1 MATESG
7 HIGRSSAGDNLSI
20 TDVSVEVA
28 TVDARLSRRRH
39 RRGHGKGK
47 RKSKSKRKRARK
59 KRALWNLQALAV
71 LLSLVVFVVVAVTW
85 TLLWL
90 FIFRRESNSGVYF
103 AGMFRVA
110 DIEFIPEYRH
120 TDSTEFISMA
130 NTIEHVVN
138 SVYKTSTVSKLYRQ
152 SLISDLSHNNKG
164 GVLVHFWMVFV
175 VPGVK
180 SSAVCEECVGAI
192 LRDSVHTSLVNR
204 TSVGFLSGLPVDIDS
219 IVVNTA
225 LRSDYTAIET
235 DSKCIDD
242 LYASQPGVKISLS
255 VSSFWGRSSC
265 HMKLT
270 AVLGSLIRLTVHSFQ
285 IEASDCVT
293 DSLTVYDSLVPI
305 RSKALYKF
313 CQPPNAAISLVSTGN
328 VMLLAFRLGQGSKSF
343 RGHYEA
349 ISEERCSSADDVQ
362 DLAGSRGKI
371 TSPYYPSLFPPE
383 CSCTWAFQAPIQG
396 LGIALRFEN
405 YLLKE
410 KDLKGCEHGWWKIN
424 EIIYCGSYIDHPTV
438 FRAANQRTEIEFRC
452 SSKFSDPPFTAEY
465 GSYNISQPCPR
476 GYFLCSSGLCVES
489 WRRCDGLDDCFDESD
504 ELFCPNPPKDCDG
517 AAQRH
522 PSFAC
527 NGVRDCEDGADEANC
542 TQEVPCSDVTYK
554 CGSGACIRKRNA
566 NCDGSPDCADGSD
579 ERFCAHLGMRTQGSA
594 KFVAEIRRIVVHEYY
609 NARNFDYDIALL
621 QLKSTWPVS
630 LASHIQPICLPSSS
644 QAVLAGQ
651 ACWVTGW
658 GSKSEGVCYCLSP
671 AMVIFYL
678 GGSVEIANLTYTSQ
692 LEDPQSPQFL
702 LQAEDVRNYVNRW
715 EWALEGDEGLRVFY
729 WSKFCAPAAVA
740 PQIKNTRPSSLQRG
754 GVVKSKV
761 YFGRNEEVYSFQK
774 NLDTLQLFALD
785 SEEYE
790 LDEKS
795 GKIKN
800 PGSAQNSKWQLGFQ
814 AMSFDLYAKYGNNRT
829 LTLTS
834 PKKPYYQWRL
844 RVPSGHV
851 VRLVIVTLNGASPGN
866 CAAHKL
872 SAYDFLLPLQNK
884 IIARWCGVPVTIT
897 PPVIKLT
904 SSGNVM
910 LVTFSFNRQKDS
922 AIFKAYFQAVPKA
935 GCGGSLPVWNG
946 TVTSP
951 YYPSHYPP
959 NVDCTWTI
967 NAPPRGYLLSVTVV
981 VLDIQDSPASHHCD
995 KDWLDINGVRLCTPV
1010 ADSSRKRVY
1019 SSPVTLH
1026 FHSDESITR
1035 RGFFI
1040 LYRAF
1045 SRDSPC
1051 PKQFQ
1056 CSNGR
1061 CVPLKKLCDGVK
1073 DCTDGSDEA
1082 KCAAC
1087 GPGEVNC
1094 GNGQCR
1100 PHVSLC
1106 GGQSSCGDS
1115 SEEVD
1120 CAGDCFLH
1128 CPNGICIPQSSVC
1141 DGIVDCKDRSD
1152 EINCTRALH
1161 KACSPSS
1168 YKCLNGRC
1176 LSKLNPECDGVKDC
1190 ADGSDE
1196 AGCGCGSRPRK
1207 KSKIVGGGDAQTGEW
1222 PWQVSLQMGRYGH
1235 VCGASV
1241 ISSRWLLS
1249 AAHCFQDSESIRWPG
1264 RVPRFLFSSSRQ
1276 ARTALASR
1284 SAGVSP
1290 ARSAVTSMFLGGHW
1304 KMEGWLCPGHMA
1316 VLGFLRR
1323 KQRASTVP
1331 TDKEEEATVKL
1342 IGHNTCNKLYDDA
1355 VTPRM
1360 LCAGNLHGGV
1370 DACQGD
1376 SGGPLVCLEK
1386 GRKWFLA
1393 GIVSW
1398 GEGCARR
1405 NRPGVYTQVVKFSD
1419 WIRKAIRPAPDEP
1432 PALVSEDMAGPPPLA
1447 SSSTVWPRS
1456 GPGAQQVLAW
1466 YPGAAEKKTSQGAN
1480 MAPSSFPVAT
1490 DSPRGPEKPSLF
1502 LCVSL
1507 AAGLALLAFCGTAA
1521 VTWFLMRMAPLGQ
1534 LVRLTVHSCTMEG
1547 DCRTNFIAVYD
1558 SLAAGRAQ
1566 LVTRLC
1572 PGFQY
1577 RPLQAV
1583 SVVSS
1588 GNVMLVVLQSHSQLG
1603 HSSELVASAQ
1613 FLDDAQISCPSN
1625 AFQCKNKQCISK
1637 PNATCDDIVDCLD
1650 SSDEVGCGVTSKP
1663 NPWLLWVLI
1672 ARDCKHRQNITFPRR
1687 QRDRHVRLCGNER
1700 KGRWA
1705 RWSAEGLRLSLPLSP
1720 LQTAGCGRACAAAW
1734 WAGRGRGPGSGPGRP
1749 ASTSTGEDT
1758 SAGRRSWA
1766 GAGSCPPPTASRTP
1780 LPSGSPVP
1788 GCGRRSWA
1796 LAPGRGGAGALS
1808 RTAVKRI
1815 LTHGRYD
1822 ASSLDYDLALL
1833 ELATPLEY
1841 SGTVRAVC
1849 LPPAAHPFSVG
1860 QSCFVTGWGLLEEDG
1875 SLSLMLQKA
1884 EVQIINQTVCNK
1896 YLGNSLTARMLCAG
1910 YLTGRVDA
1918 CQGDSG
1924 GPLVCQAL
1932 TGQWFLAGVVSW
1944 GEGCGRWHRPG
1955 VYARLTE
1962 FRDWIQEQMES

>member
-579 ERFCAHLGMRTQGSA
+579 ERFCVPKGLPNGKTTCQLCPFGELRAYAAVIAEAKMIINCLPWSIQCEVAGPLVCVATVSSGAHTFMSAHVALSLLGRLSDPRYWTAHLGMRTQGSA

-658 GSKSEGVCYCLSP
+658 GSKSEGGC
-671 AMVIFYL
+671 
-678 GGSVEIANLTYTSQ
+678 
-692 LEDPQSPQFL
+692 
-702 LQAEDVRNYVNRW
+702 
-715 EWALEGDEGLRVFY
+715 
-729 WSKFCAPAAVA
+729 
-740 PQIKNTRPSSLQRG
+740 
-754 GVVKSKV
+754 
-761 YFGRNEEVYSFQK
+761 
-774 NLDTLQLFALD
+774 
-785 SEEYE
+785 E
-790 LDEKS
+790 L
-795 GKIKN
+795 
-800 PGSAQNSKWQLGFQ
+800 
-814 AMSFDLYAKYGNNRT
+814 
-829 LTLTS
+829 
-834 PKKPYYQWRL
+834 
-844 RVPSGHV
+844 
-851 VRLVIVTLNGASPGN
+851 
-866 CAAHKL
+866 
-872 SAYDFLLPLQNK
+872 
-884 IIARWCGVPVTIT
+884 
-897 PPVIKLT
+897 
-904 SSGNVM
+904 
-910 LVTFSFNRQKDS
+910 
-922 AIFKAYFQAVPKA
+922 
-935 GCGGSLPVWNG
+935 
-946 TVTSP
+946 
-951 YYPSHYPP
+951 
-959 NVDCTWTI
+959 
-967 NAPPRGYLLSVTVV
+967 
-981 VLDIQDSPASHHCD
+981 
-995 KDWLDINGVRLCTPV
+995 
-1010 ADSSRKRVY
+1010 
-1019 SSPVTLH
+1019 
-1026 FHSDESITR
+1026 
-1035 RGFFI
+1035 
-1040 LYRAF
+1040 
-1045 SRDSPC
+1045 
-1051 PKQFQ
+1051 
-1056 CSNGR
+1056 
-1061 CVPLKKLCDGVK
+1061 
-1073 DCTDGSDEA
+1073 
-1082 KCAAC
+1082 
-1087 GPGEVNC
+1087 
-1094 GNGQCR
+1094 
-1100 PHVSLC
+1100 
-1106 GGQSSCGDS
+1106 
-1115 SEEVD
+1115 
-1120 CAGDCFLH
+1120 
-1128 CPNGICIPQSSVC
+1128 
-1141 DGIVDCKDRSD
+1141 
-1152 EINCTRALH
+1152 
-1161 KACSPSS
+1161 
-1168 YKCLNGRC
+1168 
-1176 LSKLNPECDGVKDC
+1176 
-1190 ADGSDE
+1190 
-1196 AGCGCGSRPRK
+1196 
-1207 KSKIVGGGDAQTGEW
+1207 
-1222 PWQVSLQMGRYGH
+1222 
-1235 VCGASV
+1235 ASV
-1241 ISSRWLLS
+1241 L
-1249 AAHCFQDSESIRWPG
+1249 Q
-1264 RVPRFLFSSSRQ
+1264 
-1276 ARTALASR
+1276 
-1284 SAGVSP
+1284 
-1290 ARSAVTSMFLGGHW
+1290 
-1304 KMEGWLCPGHMA
+1304 
-1316 VLGFLRR
+1316 
-1323 KQRASTVP
+1323 
-1331 TDKEEEATVKL
+1331 EATVKL

-1419 WIRKAIRPAPDEP
+1419 WIRKH
-1432 PALVSEDMAGPPPLA
+1432 VPL
-1447 SSSTVWPRS
+1447 
-1456 GPGAQQVLAW
+1456 
-1466 YPGAAEKKTSQGAN
+1466 
-1480 MAPSSFPVAT
+1480 
-1490 DSPRGPEKPSLF
+1490 
-1502 LCVSL
+1502 
-1507 AAGLALLAFCGTAA
+1507 
-1521 VTWFLMRMAPLGQ
+1521 
-1534 LVRLTVHSCTMEG
+1534 
-1547 DCRTNFIAVYD
+1547 
-1558 SLAAGRAQ
+1558 
-1566 LVTRLC
+1566 
-1572 PGFQY
+1572 
-1577 RPLQAV
+1577 
-1583 SVVSS
+1583 
-1588 GNVMLVVLQSHSQLG
+1588 
-1603 HSSELVASAQ
+1603 
-1613 FLDDAQISCPSN
+1613 IS
-1625 AFQCKNKQCISK
+1625 
-1637 PNATCDDIVDCLD
+1637 
-1650 SSDEVGCGVTSKP
+1650 
-1663 NPWLLWVLI
+1663 
-1672 ARDCKHRQNITFPRR
+1672 
-1687 QRDRHVRLCGNER
+1687 
-1700 KGRWA
+1700 
-1705 RWSAEGLRLSLPLSP
+1705 
-1720 LQTAGCGRACAAAW
+1720 
-1734 WAGRGRGPGSGPGRP
+1734 
-1749 ASTSTGEDT
+1749 
-1758 SAGRRSWA
+1758 
-1766 GAGSCPPPTASRTP
+1766 
-1780 LPSGSPVP
+1780 
-1788 GCGRRSWA
+1788 
-1796 LAPGRGGAGALS
+1796 
-1808 RTAVKRI
+1808 
-1815 LTHGRYD
+1815 
-1822 ASSLDYDLALL
+1822 
-1833 ELATPLEY
+1833 
-1841 SGTVRAVC
+1841 
-1849 LPPAAHPFSVG
+1849 
-1860 QSCFVTGWGLLEEDG
+1860 
-1875 SLSLMLQKA
+1875 
-1884 EVQIINQTVCNK
+1884 
-1896 YLGNSLTARMLCAG
+1896 
-1910 YLTGRVDA
+1910 
-1918 CQGDSG
+1918 
-1924 GPLVCQAL
+1924 
-1932 TGQWFLAGVVSW
+1932 
-1944 GEGCGRWHRPG
+1944 
-1955 VYARLTE
+1955 
-1962 FRDWIQEQMES
+1962 